1 MTSAAI
7 IMVVALLSGFA
18 RYEYKTPEC
27 EVTIA
32 SVRVMRSAEL
42 TIDKNCQVT
51 AGGAGMSRAK

>member
-7 IMVVALLSGFA
+7 ILVVALLSGFA

-27 EVTIA
+27 EVTIT

-42 TIDKNCQVT
+42 TIDKNCKVT
-51 AGGAGMSRAK
+51 AGVAGMSRAK